1 MLAADGVR
9 LDAVVRTDEPTTL
22 ALAELDETAAPATAS
37 TSAGRRRPGLTP
49 EAALAALP
57 PAVGMLHVGTLGL
70 TLEPMASA
78 LEAVVERLGGQ
89 ALVMVDPNCRPSVIA
104 DADAYR
110 APPAAACSARSDVVK
125 VCEEDLAWLDPA
137 AQPADAARMLLE
149 DGPRVVLLTRGGEG
163 AQVVTGAGDVP
174 VPAPAVE
181 VVDTIGAG
189 DAFGGGFLA
198 WWRAQGL
205 GREQLGDQA
214 AVVEAAS
221 FASLVAARTVRARR
235 RLAAVPARGRPGGR
249 RRHARTAA
257 IAAALL
263 AVVLGLA
270 QATAADQ
277 TRGQDPDR
285 EAHDRPAPIPFGAKR
300 REEMRAYARRH
311 YGIDDFHLRNPK
323 VIVEHYTA
331 TDTFQAAYATF
342 ANDVP
347 DAELHELPG
356 TCAHFIVDK
365 DGTIYQLVALTTMC
379 RHTVGLNWTAFG
391 IEQVGLNA
399 REILDRP
406 AQYGAVVRLTAWLR
420 CRYGIAVRNVI
431 GHNESLSSPY
441 HHENV
446 AALRRQTHSDWTRA
460 EMTPVRARVGRYRCA
475 G

>member
-1 MLAADGVR
+1 MG
-9 LDAVVRTDEPTTL
+9 
-22 ALAELDETAAPATAS
+22 
-37 TSAGRRRPGLTP
+37 
-49 EAALAALP
+49 
-57 PAVGMLHVGTLGL
+57 
-70 TLEPMASA
+70 
-78 LEAVVERLGGQ
+78 
-89 ALVMVDPNCRPSVIA
+89 
-104 DADAYR
+104 
-110 APPAAACSARSDVVK
+110 
-125 VCEEDLAWLDPA
+125 
-137 AQPADAARMLLE
+137 
-149 DGPRVVLLTRGGEG
+149 
-163 AQVVTGAGDVP
+163 
-174 VPAPAVE
+174 
-181 VVDTIGAG
+181 
-189 DAFGGGFLA
+189 
-198 WWRAQGL
+198 
-205 GREQLGDQA
+205 
-214 AVVEAAS
+214 
-221 FASLVAARTVRARR
+221 
-235 RLAAVPARGRPGGR
+235 
-249 RRHARTAA
+249 RTAA

-263 AVVLGLA
+263 ALGLA
-270 QATAADQ
+270 AGCGRAGRSPTATAAPTVNATAGTATSEAERNAQRNLEGAEANAADQ
-277 TRGQDPDR
+277 TQTRTATTQTAKPQTANPPAAAR
-285 EAHDRPAPIPFGAKR
+285 PTAARPAIIQRPIPFGAKR

-331 TDTFQAAYATF
+331 TDTFQAAYSTF

-347 DAELHELPG
+347 DVELHELPG

-446 AALRRQTHSDWTRA
+446 AALRRQTHSDWTHA
-460 EMTPVRARVGRYRCA
+460 EMTPVRARLTRYRCP